1 MVKGSFS
8 WWCSNW
14 VCTDGSKWYQRSLF
28 SVTLGKPLFF
38 CFLCLARRNLTAIE
52 AGIPGNAR
60 ERGVCALGFALGPD
74 NFCSN
79 KTARVLSAV
88 QTSCLF
94 AGRNFQGILDDCVT
108 QIWTI
113 CWMAL
118 YTDSP
123 ASRRSGLAAFRM
135 LPGPPFGEEARPGD
149 KQMVGFVPFSS
160 QKVWMLKS
168 KHFLCQR
175 PVLKPVISLLA

>member
-1 MVKGSFS
+1 MVSEKSFLCDS
-8 WWCSNW
+8 WK
-14 VCTDGSKWYQRSLF
+14 T
-28 SVTLGKPLFF
+28 SVLLLPVLGKK
-38 CFLCLARRNLTAIE
+38 NLTAIE

-108 QIWTI
+108 QI
-113 CWMAL
+113 
-118 YTDSP
+118 
-123 ASRRSGLAAFRM
+123 
-135 LPGPPFGEEARPGD
+135 
-149 KQMVGFVPFSS
+149 
-160 QKVWMLKS
+160 
-168 KHFLCQR
+168 
-175 PVLKPVISLLA
+175 

>member
-52 AGIPGNAR
+52 AGIPGNAW
-60 ERGVCALGFALGPD
+60 ERGVRALGFALGPD

-113 CWMAL
+113 CEWHCTQTAQPLGEVVWLPSGCFLAL
-118 YTDSP
+118 PSV
-123 ASRRSGLAAFRM
+123 RRQ
-135 LPGPPFGEEARPGD
+135 RPGD
-149 KQMVGFVPFSS
+149 RRMVGFVPFSS